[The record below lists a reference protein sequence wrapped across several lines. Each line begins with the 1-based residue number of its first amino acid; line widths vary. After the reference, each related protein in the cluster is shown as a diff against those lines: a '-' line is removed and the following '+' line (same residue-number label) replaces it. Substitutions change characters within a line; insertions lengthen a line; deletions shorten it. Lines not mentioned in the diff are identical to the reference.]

1 MKAEEKLWMRSL
13 KRVLGLVLTSILAV
27 GVMAVSVSASY
38 EYVDGSHNVEA
49 IALFLLRTEACTARP
64 ICVMS

>member
-1 MKAEEKLWMRSL
+1 MRSL

-27 GVMAVSVSASY
+27 GVMAVSVSVSVSASY